1 MLDADD
7 DAAER
12 GGQCDP
18 VILGSVDTPNKALG
32 VAISGSVAYVADQAS
47 GLQVIDVA
55 SCVAACPADIDDDG
69 VVNVVDLLSLLGAW
83 DTPGGDINGDGTT
96 SVTDLLDLL
105 LRGGHAR
112 EEKEKEVGSAL

>member
-105 LRGGHAR
+105 AAWGACP
-112 EEKEKEVGSAL
+112 